1 MKRYKQWI
9 ILSTILSVA
18 FLNLGCTGVYD
29 AIANIQR
36 LQFKLDNVT
45 GMKVAGVPLSNIT
58 SISNLSWSDGASIL
72 GAFTSGRL
80 PVDFTLNVL
89 AKNPNDGTGGTKQ
102 SSAVIKNMDW
112 RLFIDNNETINGRVG
127 NITVPGVGQATNI
140 PIGMNFDLLEFFRNA
155 GYDNLLNLALALG
168 GRNGSASRI
177 TLKVKPTVE
186 TFLGPITYPGEFDVI
201 DKEFRGGS
209 Q

>member
-1 MKRYKQWI
+1 
-9 ILSTILSVA
+9 
-18 FLNLGCTGVYD
+18 
-29 AIANIQR
+29 
-36 LQFKLDNVT
+36 
-45 GMKVAGVPLSNIT
+45 
-58 SISNLSWSDGASIL
+58 
-72 GAFTSGRL
+72 
-80 PVDFTLNVL
+80 
-89 AKNPNDGTGGTKQ
+89 
-102 SSAVIKNMDW
+102 
-112 RLFIDNNETINGRVG
+112 
-127 NITVPGVGQATNI
+127 
-140 PIGMNFDLLEFFRNA
+140 MNFDLLEFFRNA